1 MMTKTLPPGVTG
13 FFNESNQF
21 QVTGSAMGRRSWRG
35 HDSDT
40 PVKCRLK
47 RLKWVDGD
55 YDEQGA
61 YWGYTPG
68 TFIYWANFD
77 IGDTNED
84 IFVRAGSRED
94 AKAQV
99 RAQLPKATFFK

>member
-1 MMTKTLPPGVTG
+1 MTKTLPAGVNGFHDETG
-13 FFNESNQF
+13 QF
-21 QVTGSAMGRRSWRG
+21 VCTGSTMGRRSWRG
-35 HDSDT
+35 RDSET
-40 PVKCRLK
+40 PVKCYLK
-47 RLKWVDGD
+47 KLKWVDGD

-68 TFIYWANFD
+68 TNIYWANFD

-84 IFVRAGSRED
+84 IFVRASSRDD

-99 RAQLPKATFFK
+99 RARLPKATFFN